1 MMRNSQFPDDRTF
14 LPVGASLFHPVDD
27 GYELVA
33 SFGHCRVLVKYIL
46 MYVQSLLR
54 HVQKCFAEWA
64 SYLHTSPK
72 ELIKSAISAVTLS
85 GYLHRRGDYLE

>member
-1 MMRNSQFPDDRTF
+1 
-14 LPVGASLFHPVDD
+14 
-27 GYELVA
+27 
-33 SFGHCRVLVKYIL
+33 L